1 MARTNETQRLRV
13 YLIIFV
19 SVLLTG
25 TFGFMFLEQLSL
37 LDAIYFTIVTM
48 GTVGYGDIAPH
59 TPAGKLLDIFLVVAG
74 VGTFIGVVANATE
87 LFIQRRDQKVRLQKL
102 NMVIGL
108 FFSETG
114 TALLRLCTRADPGL
128 DSCARDLKVGSN
140 WTETE
145 FVHARRKLGAHPFS
159 VAGERLDLPA
169 MRDFLAGQGN
179 LIVRL
184 LESPYMLE
192 HELFTDLLIATLHLK
207 EELELRPGFEGL
219 PEKDLQH
226 LAGDMNRVYG
236 LLARQWLE
244 YMAAVKVHYPFLF
257 SLALRTNPFNPEAS
271 VVVQN

>member
-19 SVLLTG
+19 SVLLIG

-128 DSCARDLKVGSN
+128 DSCARDFTVGSN

-145 FVHARRKLGAHPFS
+145 FDQARRKLAAHPFS

-207 EELELRPGFEGL
+207 EELELRPGFAGL

-244 YMAAVKVHYPFLF
+244 YMAEVKVHYPFLF